1 MTILFETRCY
11 RADVN
16 QEIGFHD
23 NQAGYQHPFVHT
35 CIKHIQLHPF
45 TEDGFQVAQVDTVI
59 HFSVAYG
66 QDIRTIFMVNGDSH
80 ITLIPFSD
88 DTPQTTDVGRQCPLS
103 NCHRMT
109 GQQHAQG
116 RRDIFAHH
124 RRHQQCQGACI
135 IFPFF
140 FRQRLHT
147 VRMAP
152 HTLYLNDFIG
162 FDLMLPAQ
170 IVHLRKQVA
179 IALIGSS
186 RTLMTNQHQRFVH
199 HLVHDCRLQILVCQ
213 HLQDASK
220 QIFCDMV

>member
-1 MTILFETRCY
+1 
-11 RADVN
+11 
-16 QEIGFHD
+16 
-23 NQAGYQHPFVHT
+23 
-35 CIKHIQLHPF
+35 
-45 TEDGFQVAQVDTVI
+45 
-59 HFSVAYG
+59 
-66 QDIRTIFMVNGDSH
+66 MVNSDSH

-88 DTPQTTDVGRQCPLS
+88 DTPQTTDVGGQCPLFD
-103 NCHRMT
+103 CHRMI

-135 IFPFF
+135 IFPFV

-152 HTLYLNDFIG
+152 HTLYLNGFIG

-179 IALIGSS
+179 IALVGSS

-220 QIFCDMV
+220 QVFSDMV